1 MEKVCIKEKKVLL
14 LNMPFTTIT
23 YPPIAICLLKACLEK
38 ENITCDTRFFNLDF
52 ASMMDIDTYESICN
66 EQNGDL
72 FFGERLFASEVY
84 NENSLCPDAGYVEF
98 LKKKCPASDFYIK
111 NYPLILSRIKDFL
124 DYCIESINWDDYYL
138 VGFTTMFE
146 QNMPSLALAKR
157 IKSLHPEINV
167 IFGGANCEGEIG
179 LALHRKFSFVDF
191 VCSGEGDIV
200 LPKIARSLKEKQK
213 NFNIPGLI
221 YRSNKKSQAINKE
234 TVLSLDDL
242 PYPDY
247 SDYFD
252 QIHHLFPEKKVC
264 LEVSMETSR
273 GCWWG
278 EKSQCHFC
286 GLNGEMVKF
295 RVKKAER
302 VLEELDLIVEKYIKP
317 YHLKQLSMVDNII
330 AKNYFTDLLPKLN
343 GRMTDAII
351 FWETKSTL
359 NKQQVKALA
368 DANVF
373 LIQPGIESL
382 NTSILK
388 LMGKGTSSLHNVQL
402 LKYCKEYNVY
412 PSWNILTG
420 FPGETSSYY
429 KEMIALMSKIFHLQ
443 PPDQQGPFMLQRFSP
458 YHADPEKFGLLKKH
472 PVEGYSYIYPFS
484 DEEINLLAYYYKHDY
499 QDGFYPPKKYE
510 MSIYEMIQ
518 HWREAYNKGASLYA
532 YEQEDSSL
540 LIIDNRNE
548 SRTSEIVLD
557 ETQAA
562 IYLYCDSIRTLHSII
577 DYMKKKFFDYA
588 IRRRDIDDFLKK
600 MISLDLLLFEDNKY
614 LSLAIYAPVTSS

>member
-1 MEKVCIKEKKVLL
+1 MEKVSIKEKKVLL

-38 ENITCDTRFFNLDF
+38 EKIPCDTRFLNLDF
-52 ASMMDIDTYESICN
+52 ASMINVDTYESICN

-84 NENSLCPDAGYVEF
+84 NDNSLCPDTEYVDF
-98 LKKKCPASDFYIK
+98 LKKKCPASDFYIQ
-111 NYPLILSRIKDFL
+111 NYPLILSKIKDFL
-124 DYCIESINWDDYYL
+124 DYCIEKIYWEDYYL

-157 IKSLHPEINV
+157 IKSLHPEIKI

-179 LALHRKFSFVDF
+179 LALHKKFSFVDF

-200 LPKIARSLKEKQK
+200 LPKIAKSLNEKQK
-213 NFNIPGLI
+213 KFNIPGLI
-221 YRSNKKSQAINKE
+221 YRNNKMSQVIDKE
-234 TVLSLDDL
+234 SVLNLDDL

-252 QIHHLFPEKKVC
+252 QLNKLFPGKQVC
-264 LEVSMETSR
+264 LEVSIETSR

-286 GLNGEMVKF
+286 GLNGKMVKF
-295 RVKKAER
+295 RVKKVER
-302 VLEELDLIVEKYIKP
+302 VLDELDCIVKKYIKP

-330 AKNYFTDLLPKLN
+330 AKHYFTDLLPKLK
-343 GRMTDAII
+343 GRRTDTII

-359 NKQQVKALA
+359 NKHQVKALA

-388 LMGKGTSSLHNVQL
+388 LMGKGTTSLHNIQL
-402 LKYCKEYNVY
+402 LKYCKEYNIY

-420 FPGETSSYY
+420 FPGETVSYY
-429 KEMIALMSKIFHLQ
+429 KEMIAIMSKIYHLQ

-458 YHADPEKFGLLKKH
+458 YHAHPEKFGLVKKH
-472 PVEGYSYIYPFS
+472 PVEGYRYIYPFS
-484 DEEINLLAYYYKHDY
+484 DQEINLFAYYYKHDY
-499 QDGFYPPKKYE
+499 QDGFNPPKKYE

-518 HWREAYNKGASLYA
+518 YWRESHNNGATLYA
-532 YEQEDSSL
+532 YEQQDLSL
-540 LIIDNRNE
+540 LIVDNRNE
-548 SRTSEIVLD
+548 SRSSEIVLD

-562 IYLYCDSIRTLHSII
+562 IYLYCDSIRTLHSIY
-577 DYMKKKFFDYA
+577 DYIRKKFSNYA
-588 IRRRDIDDFLKK
+588 IRTRDIHDFLNK
-600 MISLDLLLFEDNKY
+600 MTSLDLILCEDNKY
-614 LSLAIYAPVTSS
+614 LSLAIHEPVASC